1 MASYT
6 RFARDYIRVKT
17 EAELVPLVKKGYG
30 VRMSNPEIGQAPS
43 LISSNKITIT
53 EDSTTVK

>member
-1 MASYT
+1 M
-6 RFARDYIRVKT
+6 KT